1 MGGRVGHGRYLML
14 GWVALTVGAVVVTA
28 LWASTLLL
36 VTALFGPSPS
46 EGDR

>member
-1 MGGRVGHGRYLML
+1 ML
-14 GWVALTVGAVVVTA
+14 GWVTFSVGAVVVTA

-46 EGDR
+46 ADDR